1 MIWIAHARHYIKPQI
16 AANRRRDRY
25 KYPVKAP
32 GFIVLSAIT
41 PVIGLSAM
49 RPTASEAR
57 VNRDSSSDQLLA
69 AQLRL
74 LFGNANLGVVVNI
87 VAAAILGALQWGIVS
102 GLAIMAWWLY
112 ITLVSIG
119 RYALARRYWQAS
131 PGETALNKWRVVFTA
146 GVALA
151 GVGWGAAGVL
161 LYPAGHL
168 TNQVFLVFVLG
179 GMMLGASSVL
189 APRPEAFLSFLVPTG
204 LIPAIRFFLE
214 GDETHLAMGVLA
226 SLFTFATLLTTRRL
240 YRMVDSSLTLQ
251 FENRVLVDE
260 LQSANRETA
269 ALNQA
274 LELRVVERTA
284 ELLQSTE
291 QLRAEIIHREQAEE
305 ELLRAR
311 KLESLGVLAGGI
323 AHDFNNFLTVVQ
335 GNIEVAK
342 VHLTPGETARE
353 FLDQAAS
360 ACQRAKFLSSQLLT
374 FAKGGAPVR
383 RVASTAQLVT
393 DAVLL
398 ARSGSPIGIE
408 LQIAE
413 GLWSAEV
420 DSGQIGQVLHNI
432 LINAREASSSG
443 GMIEVR
449 AENVALQGGSGEVI
463 PHVRVSIRDHGHGI
477 APDVLRRIFDPYF
490 TTKPGGNGLGLATAY
505 AIVAKH
511 GGHLSVEST
520 PGIGTVFMVD
530 LPASLE
536 APLAQKP
543 VSFPMQT
550 GTERLL
556 VMDDDEALRELS
568 KAVLSTLGYEVLTA
582 GDGAEAIDLY
592 EKGKAAGKGFD
603 AVLLDLTVTGGM
615 GGLEAAAMLKQLDPS
630 ARLIVSSGYSD
641 APVMSSFAEY
651 GFDAVILK
659 PWTVREMSEVLRK
672 VLVRVPVQRNASS

>member
-1 MIWIAHARHYIKPQI
+1 
-16 AANRRRDRY
+16 
-25 KYPVKAP
+25 
-32 GFIVLSAIT
+32 
-41 PVIGLSAM
+41 M

-57 VNRDSSSDQLLA
+57 VNRDSSSEQLLA
-69 AQLRL
+69 AQIRL
-74 LFGNANLGVVVNI
+74 LYGNANLGVVVNI
-87 VAAAILGALQWGIVS
+87 VAAAILGALQWGVIS
-102 GLAIMAWWLY
+102 RPTIIGWCLY
-112 ITLVSIG
+112 ITVVSIA
-119 RYALARRYWQAS
+119 RFAFARRYWRAS
-131 PGETALNKWRVVFTA
+131 SRATDLGRWRTVFTLGVGCA
-146 GVALA
+146 GA
-151 GVGWGAAGVL
+151 GWGAAGVL
-161 LYPAGHL
+161 LYPPGHL

-189 APRPEAFLSFLVPTG
+189 APRPEAFLTFLLPTG
-204 LIPAIRFFLE
+204 LIPAVRLFLD
-214 GDETHLAMGVLA
+214 GDETHLAMGLLA
-226 SLFTFATLLTTRRL
+226 SLFTLATLITTGRL
-240 YRMVDSSLTLQ
+240 YRMVDSSLRLQ
-251 FENRVLVDE
+251 FENRDLVEE
-260 LQSANRETA
+260 LRTANRETA

-274 LELRVVERTA
+274 LELRVEERTA
-284 ELLQSTE
+284 ELHQSTE
-291 QLRAEIIHREQAEE
+291 QLRAEIIQREQAEE

-342 VHLTPGETARE
+342 VHLSPGSAARD

-360 ACQRAKFLSSQLLT
+360 GCQRAKFLSSQLLT

-383 RVASTAQLVT
+383 QAASIAQLVT

-398 ARSGSPIGIE
+398 ARSGSSIAIE

-413 GLWSAEV
+413 GLWFAQV

-432 LINAREASSSG
+432 LINAREATSG
-443 GMIEVR
+443 GGSIEVR
-449 AENVALQGGSGEVI
+449 AENIALQNGSGEAA
-463 PHVRVSIRDHGHGI
+463 PHVRVSIRDQGHGI

-490 TTKPGGNGLGLATAY
+490 TTKPGGSGLGLATAY
-505 AIVAKH
+505 AIVVKH

-520 PGIGTVFMVD
+520 PGVGTVFIVD

-536 APLAQKP
+536 APLAQMP

-550 GTERLL
+550 GSERLL

-568 KAVLSTLGYEVLTA
+568 KAVLSTLGYDVQTA
-582 GDGAEAIDLY
+582 GDGAEAVDLY
-592 EKGKAAGKGFD
+592 AKDQAAGKGFD

-615 GGLEAAAMLKQLDPS
+615 GGLEAAAMLKELDPS

-641 APVMSSFAEY
+641 APVMSRFAEY

-672 VLVRVPVQRNASS
+672 VLVADPVRGGASS